1 MNKKLKDYIDKL
13 FSQVADTVYTR
24 ELKEEMLINL
34 NDRYEDLLAEGK
46 SKEEAF
52 IIVTSSI
59 GDIRELVSGL
69 DESAVIITT
78 KDIEKKRKESAL
90 IRSIAVMLYIVS
102 PAILIALSVVGLEI
116 MGVVLMLIIIG
127 GATGILVYDN
137 FSKPEVL
144 REDRGANIRRA
155 YLSKEEKRKS
165 YLKEAISSIFWLIIV
180 GVYLLLSFTLD
191 IWAYSWIIFIIAAA
205 ISKIIELAFDLKD

>member
-1 MNKKLKDYIDKL
+1 MNKKLEDYIDKL

-34 NDRYEDLLAEGK
+34 NDRYEDLLTQGK

-102 PAILIALSVVGLEI
+102 PAILIALSIVGLEI

-137 FSKPEVL
+137 LSKPEVL
-144 REDRGANIRRA
+144 REDRGASIKRA
-155 YLSKEEKRKS
+155 YLSKEEKQKDKLR
-165 YLKEAISSIFWLIIV
+165 EGISSIFWLIVV
-180 GVYLLLSFTLD
+180 GVYLLLSFTLG

-205 ISKIIELAFDLKD
+205 ISKIIELTFDLKD

>member
-1 MNKKLKDYIDKL
+1 MNKKLEDYIDKL

-34 NDRYEDLLAEGK
+34 NDRYEDLLTQGK
-46 SKEEAF
+46 SREEAF

-102 PAILIALSVVGLEI
+102 PAILIALSIVGLEI

-137 FSKPEVL
+137 LSKPEVL
-144 REDRGANIRRA
+144 REDRGASIKRA
-155 YLSKEEKRKS
+155 YLSKEEKQKDKLR
-165 YLKEAISSIFWLIIV
+165 EGISSIFWLIVV
-180 GVYLLLSFTLD
+180 GVYLLLSFTLG

-205 ISKIIELAFDLKD
+205 ISKIIELTFDLKD

>member
-13 FSQVADTVYTR
+13 FSEVADTVYTR

-34 NDRYEDLLAEGK
+34 NDRYEDLLTQGK

-102 PAILIALSVVGLEI
+102 PAILIALSIVGLEI

-144 REDRGANIRRA
+144 REDRGASIKRA
-155 YLSKEEKRKS
+155 YLSKEEKQKDKLR
-165 YLKEAISSIFWLIIV
+165 EGISSIFWLIVV
-180 GVYLLLSFTLD
+180 GVYLLLSFTLG

-205 ISKIIELAFDLKD
+205 ISKIIELTFDLKD

>member
-1 MNKKLKDYIDKL
+1 MNKKLKDYIDEL
-13 FSQVADTVYTR
+13 FSQVSDTVYTR

-52 IIVTSSI
+52 TIVTSSI

-102 PAILIALSVVGLEI
+102 PAILIALSVIGLEI
-116 MGVVLMLIIIG
+116 IGVVLMLIIIG

-144 REDRGANIRRA
+144 
-155 YLSKEEKRKS
+155 KEERGTSMRKS
-165 YLKEAISSIFWLIIV
+165 YLNKEQKQKEKLKEAISSILWLVVV
-180 GVYLLLSFTLD
+180 GIYLLLSFTLG

-205 ISKIIELAFDLKD
+205 INKIIELVLDLRE

>member
-205 ISKIIELAFDLKD
+205 ISKIIELVFDLKD

>member
-13 FSQVADTVYTR
+13 FSEVADTVYTR

-34 NDRYEDLLAEGK
+34 NDRYEDLLTQGK
-46 SKEEAF
+46 SREEAF

-102 PAILIALSVVGLEI
+102 PAILIALSIVGLEI

-137 FSKPEVL
+137 LSKPEVL
-144 REDRGANIRRA
+144 REDRGASIKRA
-155 YLSKEEKRKS
+155 YLSKEEKQKDKLR
-165 YLKEAISSIFWLIIV
+165 EGISSIFWLIVV
-180 GVYLLLSFTLD
+180 GVYLLLSFTLG

-205 ISKIIELAFDLKD
+205 ISKIIELTFDLKD